1 MKRLFCR
8 IVCLFFLLSLTGCAD
23 FGYQTDL
30 SFTCFLPQNIST
42 LDPQTASD
50 PASKAVISSLF
61 EGLCRLGEQGEALP
75 GAARRWE
82 ANKDATVF
90 TFHLRSGAK
99 WSDGRPVT
107 ADDFVFGIARA
118 LSPSTGAQGVDDL
131 FIVQNARAVYQG
143 ELDPNGLG
151 VSAKDDKTLVIKL
164 EQGYEDFPSLT
175 ANLHYMPCNRE
186 YFEESEGHYGLSS
199 QYLIT
204 NGPFTLSSI
213 YAWNTEYG
221 KRSVSLTRSQNY
233 RGEHAVSPQALSYLI
248 DYDTPVDTDPVS
260 ALTSGAADILPLSR
274 EQARAA
280 GEAGCELLA
289 LNDAVTGLLLNPR
302 AEALKSPFVR
312 ELFFKTLDRQDLLS
326 RCPKF
331 AEGEGEAFGIMADC
345 VRWNRESYYQ
355 EGDAFYPEE
364 DPQLLNGLSSLLKAM
379 DREKLPSITVICPD
393 DADSVNM
400 ANGFLASWNARL
412 RNSFNIEPLSTGEF
426 QERISSGDYE
436 AALYT
441 LQAKSYAP
449 FDTLKAFESAAS
461 PSLMEDKEYDAALH
475 SLSFDLSSYRELE
488 SLLQESY
495 VFYPIY
501 QSNTYYGLSPAARG
515 ITVAPDSTI
524 SFLSARKRP

>member
-1 MKRLFCR
+1 MKRFLSVA
-8 IVCLFFLLSLTGCAD
+8 ICLFLCFQLGGCGD
-23 FGYQTDL
+23 FGYQADL

-50 PASKAVISSLF
+50 PASKAVISSIF

-75 GAARRWE
+75 GAARRWD
-82 ANKDATVF
+82 ANEDSSVF

-118 LSPSTGAQGVDDL
+118 LSPATGAQGIDDL
-131 FIVQNARAVYQG
+131 FILKNARAVYAG
-143 ELDPNGLG
+143 ELDPEALG
-151 VSAKDDKTLVIKL
+151 VSAKDDRTLVIKL
-164 EQGYEDFPSLT
+164 EQGYPDFPALT
-175 ANLHYMPCNRE
+175 SSLHYMPCNRE
-186 YFEESEGHYGLSS
+186 YFGESEGHYGLSS

-312 ELFFKTLDRQDLLS
+312 ELFFKTLDREDLLS

-355 EGDAFYPEE
+355 EGDAFYPKE
-364 DPQLLNGLSSLLKAM
+364 DPDLLSGLSALLKSM
-379 DREKLPSITVICPD
+379 DWEKLPSITVICPD

-400 ANGFLASWNARL
+400 ANGFLTSWNAKL
-412 RNSFNIEPLSTGEF
+412 RNSFNIEPLSAGEF
-426 QERISSGDYE
+426 QARIASGDYE

-441 LQAKSYAP
+441 LHAKSRAP
-449 FDTLKAFESAAS
+449 FETLKAFESKAS
-461 PSLMEDKEYDAALH
+461 PSLMEDSGYDEALH
-475 SLSFDLSSYRELE
+475 SLNFDLSSYRELE
-488 SLLQESY
+488 GLLEDAY

-501 QSNTYYGLSPAARG
+501 RSNTYYGLSPNVRG
-515 ITVAPDSTI
+515 ITVSPDSVV
-524 SFLSARKRP
+524 SFLFAKKKP